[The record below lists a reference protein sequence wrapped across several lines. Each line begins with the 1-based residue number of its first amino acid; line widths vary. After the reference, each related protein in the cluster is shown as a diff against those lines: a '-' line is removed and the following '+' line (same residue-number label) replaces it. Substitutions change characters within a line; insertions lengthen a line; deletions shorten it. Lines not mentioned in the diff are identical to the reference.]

1 MVIDHARRLHEGV
14 ANRRPDEGE
23 SSGLQVRAQGVRFAG
38 ARGNLPQ
45 TLPSVGPGS
54 ALNEPPEVGIEAA
67 ELLPNGQDRPR
78 VPNRGGDLE
87 PISHD
92 PGIGEQPSDIP

>member
-1 MVIDHARRLHEGV
+1 MVVDHARRLHEGV

-23 SSGLQVRAQGVRFAG
+23 SSGLQVRAQGIRFAR

-45 TLPSVGPGS
+45 TPPSVGPWW
-54 ALNEPPEVGIEAA
+54 ALNEHPEVGIDAA

-78 VPNRGGDLE
+78 VPNRGRDLE
-87 PISHD
+87 PLSDD
-92 PGIGEQPSDIP
+92 PGLVEQPPDIP